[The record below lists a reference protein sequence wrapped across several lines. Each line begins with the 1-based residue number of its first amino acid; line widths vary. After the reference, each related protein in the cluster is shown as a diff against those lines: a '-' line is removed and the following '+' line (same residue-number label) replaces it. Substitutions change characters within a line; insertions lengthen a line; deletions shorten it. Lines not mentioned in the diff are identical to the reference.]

1 MNNAFSAA
9 FSPTPHA
16 RRGLLASA
24 LALALACGAAAPAVA
39 QSGPGSAAPGSAG
52 PGSLGNI
59 GSVNNLGGSVDP
71 SSAAAGAATV
81 GSTGSTGTDSLVG
94 LGTLPPLGT
103 GSQNTSATPP
113 IGMEDEPVTVTE
125 VRHKEFGDQAVSGG
139 DECLER
145 WWVASKSMNRVLPVE
160 IWRPASDSPAPMLY
174 LLDGVDSPSPSGWLL
189 PGHVQDVF
197 ADEHVTLVMPARADG
212 SLHADWQ
219 QDDPVLSRNKWQTF
233 LTEELPPLLESGDDA
248 IPFNGNRGIAGLSM
262 GAASAVT
269 TAERAPSEM
278 YDAVGAIAGCYTAR
292 DDLGFLLAKIVAET
306 RGGNIANMWGQRT
319 DPAYMENDGLLHA
332 DKLNGKALYF
342 ATATGVPDATEW
354 QRNDHDLLRFTQG
367 AGLEIATHAC
377 TVEMDERLKELGIP
391 AQVDYR
397 PTGLHNWDNFS
408 RFLEPMRDAL
418 MPALR

>member
-1 MNNAFSAA
+1 MNLAPR
-9 FSPTPHA
+9 PTTTL
-16 RRGLLASA
+16 RRALIPAVA
-24 LALALACGAAAPAVA
+24 LALTCGTAAPAIA
-39 QSGPGSAAPGSAG
+39 QSGTDSGGSLN

-71 SSAAAGAATV
+71 SSAAAGVAAI

-94 LGTLPPLGT
+94 LGTLPPMGT
-103 GSQNTSATPP
+103 GSQNTTAAPP

-125 VRHKEFGDQAVSGG
+125 VRHKDFGDELVAGG
-139 DECLER
+139 DERLER
-145 WWVASKSMNRVLPVE
+145 WWVASESMNRVLPVE

-233 LTEELPPLLESGDDA
+233 LTEELPPLLESGE
-248 IPFNGNRGIAGLSM
+248 IPFNGKRGMAGLSM

-269 TAERAPSEM
+269 TAERAPADM

-292 DDLGFLLAKIVAET
+292 DDLGFVLAKIVAET
-306 RGGNIANMWGQRT
+306 RGGNIANMWGPRT
-319 DPAYMENDGLLHA
+319 DPAYLENDGLVHA
-332 DKLNGKALYF
+332 DKLAGKALYF
-342 ATATGVPDATEW
+342 ATATGMPDATEW

-377 TVEMDERLKELGIP
+377 TVEMDERLEELGIP
-391 AQVDYR
+391 AQVDYL

-408 RFLEPMRDAL
+408 RFLEPMREAI